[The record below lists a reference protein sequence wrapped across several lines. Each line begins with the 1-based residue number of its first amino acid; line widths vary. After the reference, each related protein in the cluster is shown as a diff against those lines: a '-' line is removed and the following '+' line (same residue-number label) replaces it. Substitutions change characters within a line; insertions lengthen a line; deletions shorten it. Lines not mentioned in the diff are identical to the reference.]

1 MQQQNLAR
9 EDGTV
14 PVTKQHRMRIKV
26 AVLAASWDAIVVQ
39 NMAYSSHKFN
49 LKTLLVFFLPSN
61 ICKTPK
67 RKFFCHILTIEFW
80 PSILLAVLSVAAFMV
95 VHTLSTTPKTAT
107 TITYTN
113 TRTNTPTSTIRPAGT
128 GSINQT
134 GHVAYSGSLH
144 VTSDDFVDTL
154 LDQDSLDYQEREHK
168 YGRMVSWTPYRIFCE
183 LIFMESCVIFGIA
196 CKSRTNQDFFCVTL
210 YLDQCHLQEEP
221 VERCLHR
228 DRNNW
233 VQLRKSCRLF
243 WGILWQKVSK
253 PLCNL

>member
-49 LKTLLVFFLPSN
+49 FRTLLVFYLPSN
-61 ICKTPK
+61 ICNTPQ
-67 RKFFCHILTIEFW
+67 RNFFCHILTIEFW

-95 VHTLSTTPKTAT
+95 VNTLSTTPKTAT

-144 VTSDDFVDTL
+144 VISDDFIDTL

-168 YGRMVSWTPYRIFCE
+168 YGRMVSSTPYRIFWE

-196 CKSRTNQDFFCVTL
+196 YRLRLLDTGRKRRETKMQPSRAHPDHQS
-210 YLDQCHLQEEP
+210 
-221 VERCLHR
+221 
-228 DRNNW
+228 
-233 VQLRKSCRLF
+233 SCRYVCIHFLP
-243 WGILWQKVSK
+243 VSW
-253 PLCNL
+253 NRRR

>member
-26 AVLAASWDAIVVQ
+26 AVLAASWDGIVVQ

-49 LKTLLVFFLPSN
+49 FRTLLVFYLTSN
-61 ICKTPK
+61 IGNTPQ
-67 RKFFCHILTIEFW
+67 RKIFCHILTIEFW

-107 TITYTN
+107 TT
-113 TRTNTPTSTIRPAGT
+113 TNTPTSTMRPGT

-144 VTSDDFVDTL
+144 VTSDDFIDTL

-196 CKSRTNQDFFCVTL
+196 CKSRKNQDFFCVTL

-221 VERCLHR
+221 VERCVLR
-228 DRNNW
+228 DRYNR

-243 WGILWQKVSK
+243 WGIIWQKVSK
-253 PLCNL
+253 LSNTFNHYR